1 MKIIIEKIGYVRNN
15 FNFKYFCRTLFIRIN
30 MHFEYFVGIFFYNC
44 NFSIQM

>member
-1 MKIIIEKIGYVRNN
+1 MKITIEKIGYVRNN
-15 FNFKYFCRTLFIRIN
+15 FNFKYFCRTLFISIN